1 MRSLDKIAKAKGTDK
16 SSELHNYCEK
26 YEKYLPFNRL
36 EPLTFLE
43 IGVLDGESLATWRE
57 YYPNATIIG
66 IDINPDCKKYEDIE
80 NRVFVEIGSQDDPAF
95 LKEVV
100 DKWGPFDIILDD
112 GSHMNHHV
120 IFSFEHLFSSI
131 KPSGVYV
138 VEDACTSYWAEYGGG
153 TKKPGTMI
161 EYFKDRVDEVNFGGE
176 WQESITNIHARR
188 EDLLIEQFKR
198 KGYNFIGT
206 QIESLNFLNSL
217 IIITK
222 R

>member
-1 MRSLDKIAKAKGTDK
+1 
-16 SSELHNYCEK
+16 
-26 YEKYLPFNRL
+26 
-36 EPLTFLE
+36 
-43 IGVLDGESLATWRE
+43 
-57 YYPNATIIG
+57 
-66 IDINPDCKKYEDIE
+66 
-80 NRVFVEIGSQDDPAF
+80 
-95 LKEVV
+95 
-100 DKWGPFDIILDD
+100 
-112 GSHMNHHV
+112 MNHHV

-138 VEDACTSYWAEYGGG
+138 VEDACTSYWEEYGGG

-206 QIESLNFLNSL
+206 QIESLNFLNSI

>member
-1 MRSLDKIAKAKGTDK
+1 
-16 SSELHNYCEK
+16 
-26 YEKYLPFNRL
+26 
-36 EPLTFLE
+36 
-43 IGVLDGESLATWRE
+43 
-57 YYPNATIIG
+57 
-66 IDINPDCKKYEDIE
+66 
-80 NRVFVEIGSQDDPAF
+80 

-100 DKWGPFDIILDD
+100 DKWGPFDIVLDD

-120 IFSFEHLFSSI
+120 IFSFEQLFNSI

-138 VEDACTSYWAEYGGG
+138 VEDACTSYWSDYGGG
-153 TKKPGTMI
+153 TKKSGTMI

-206 QIESLNFLNSL
+206 QIESLNFLNGI